1 MKRLAEMPFTHSKR
15 RFEKT
20 IHLEVLKEAAGKITR
35 VGVLWDPR
43 QPGTVHEIKEQLP
56 TAARELKL
64 ILQPW
69 EVRDSA
75 DLEKVFAALN
85 KQRPDALYVPGG
97 ALLINNRKRTV
108 DFALKSRLPSIFN
121 AREGVEA
128 GGLLYYGADVED
140 SYRQIAWY
148 VDKILKGAKPADL
161 PVQQPMKFEFV
172 INLQT
177 ANKMVLTIPQ
187 WTLMKATKVIK

>member
-1 MKRLAEMPFTHSKR
+1 METRQTAGGETERHFEVTCVPYSPASWVFSPLQPTRQPKSTFPSATSLAAGLMHSSGRKR

-35 VGVLWDPR
+35 VAVLWDPR

-97 ALLINNRKRTV
+97 ALLINNRKRIV
-108 DFALKSRLPSIFN
+108 DFALKSRLDCAPLTG
-121 AREGVEA
+121 E
-128 GGLLYYGADVED
+128 
-140 SYRQIAWY
+140 
-148 VDKILKGAKPADL
+148 KI
-161 PVQQPMKFEFV
+161 
-172 INLQT
+172 
-177 ANKMVLTIPQ
+177 
-187 WTLMKATKVIK
+187 